1 MKKNILLVALALSTQ
16 LVNAQFNINIKTEG
30 DNTNKEIYVYTLD
43 GSKDILFTKGQS
55 SKNSFSIKYPTPY
68 SGIMKAYIPE
78 FKTTIPFI
86 SENRNID
93 ILLKIKDAKVDD
105 IIYLDEANKLMS
117 KLQSTEKKKDYILPA
132 LYQISQYY
140 RKSEE
145 FAQALE
151 KEIHN
156 LSQSEK
162 EDLQSYPFINYYH
175 TNSSKFLQKSIEA
188 PSISQEEIIK
198 FISDSNEMLETSS
211 LLRPL
216 LLSYLNSKEN
226 LNAEDAVAKLLTAVN
241 IETSRGQTVLSEL
254 IDIFN
259 AYAMNDLKEKYLK
272 DAQNLKCS
280 INSRLENTIKINK
293 SLDIGASFANSDL
306 ENTLN
311 TSAKTLYGVKAN
323 KKIIIFWS
331 SGCSHC
337 TKELPQFIPHYETL
351 KSKGIEIIGFS
362 LDSNKENYLEKAQN
376 YPWIS
381 TSELNGWYAS
391 YVQKYNVQATPI
403 YFVLDAKNK
412 IIAKPDRYTDV
423 MEFLGIK

>member
-55 SKNSFSIKYPTPY
+55 SKNSFSIKYPTSY

>member
-55 SKNSFSIKYPTPY
+55 LKNSFSIKYPTPY

-132 LYQISQYY
+132 LYQIIQYY
-140 RKSEE
+140 KKSEE

-293 SLDIGASFANSDL
+293 SRCF
-306 ENTLN
+306 
-311 TSAKTLYGVKAN
+311 
-323 KKIIIFWS
+323 
-331 SGCSHC
+331 
-337 TKELPQFIPHYETL
+337 
-351 KSKGIEIIGFS
+351 
-362 LDSNKENYLEKAQN
+362 
-376 YPWIS
+376 
-381 TSELNGWYAS
+381 
-391 YVQKYNVQATPI
+391 
-403 YFVLDAKNK
+403 
-412 IIAKPDRYTDV
+412 
-423 MEFLGIK
+423 

>member
-1 MKKNILLVALALSTQ
+1 MKKNILLVALALSSQ

-55 SKNSFSIKYPTPY
+55 LKNSFSIKYPTSY

-132 LYQISQYY
+132 LYQIIQYY
-140 RKSEE
+140 KKSEE

-293 SLDIGASFANSDL
+293 SLDIGATFANSDL
-306 ENTLN
+306 ENALN

>member
-43 GSKDILFTKGQS
+43 GSKNILFTKGQS
-55 SKNSFSIKYPTPY
+55 SKNRFSIKYPTPY

>member
-93 ILLKIKDAKVDD
+93 ILLKIKDGKVDD

-140 RKSEE
+140 KKSEE

-211 LLRPL
+211 LLRPI

-293 SLDIGASFANSDL
+293 SLDIGAPFANSDL
-306 ENTLN
+306 ENALN

>member
-55 SKNSFSIKYPTPY
+55 LKNSFSIKYPTSY

-132 LYQISQYY
+132 LYQIIQYY
-140 RKSEE
+140 KKSEE

-293 SLDIGASFANSDL
+293 SLDIGAPFANSDL

-362 LDSNKENYLEKAQN
+362 LDSNKESYLEKAQN

-381 TSELNGWYAS
+381 TSEFNGWYAS